1 VYGGYILEDLVLVDN
16 LDAML
21 VGLLGDILA
30 DAGKVRVHHH
40 RGRRGVSNVAG
51 TALPVDGQ
59 VVRGHICRNA
69 ALRVLHVVREE

>member
-1 VYGGYILEDLVLVDN
+1 MQLSVYGGYILEDLVLVDN

-40 RGRRGVSNVAG
+40 
-51 TALPVDGQ
+51 
-59 VVRGHICRNA
+59 
-69 ALRVLHVVREE
+69 